1 MYLLFSD
8 SKEIQSHSMLLVK
21 FWRLYMH
28 INGIILISCK
38 NVLMLY
44 TCAVI
49 KFHFLDPVY
58 TLEDTLSYDLSHN

>member
-1 MYLLFSD
+1 
-8 SKEIQSHSMLLVK
+8 
-21 FWRLYMH
+21 MH
-28 INGIILISCK
+28 INVIILISCK